1 MKKSTVRILFKW
13 SYVTNAVLIIAAILD
28 FLVNGSALIVPII
41 IAYVVFIFLLILLY
55 IIGYQ
60 RTYVV
65 EECGEIGSGGQEN
78 HEKKTMVYDK
88 RR

>member
-13 SYVTNAVLIIAAILD
+13 SYVINAFFIIAAILD
-28 FLVNGSALIVPII
+28 FVYNDSALIVPLI
-41 IAYVVFIFLLILLY
+41 IAYLVFIFLLILLY

-65 EECGEIGSGGQEN
+65 EECHEIGKSSQGPQD
-78 HEKKTMVYDK
+78 KKTVVYDK
-88 RR
+88 ER